1 MNWMNQY
8 KNDVEWSLKVLK
20 TIIQVGILK
29 KIVDVGD
36 FEGCKKCTSY
46 HDEESSRK
54 GRKKRKLVKS

>member
-1 MNWMNQY
+1 MNPF

-29 KIVDVGD
+29 KIEDVGD

-46 HDEESSRK
+46 HDEESSWK